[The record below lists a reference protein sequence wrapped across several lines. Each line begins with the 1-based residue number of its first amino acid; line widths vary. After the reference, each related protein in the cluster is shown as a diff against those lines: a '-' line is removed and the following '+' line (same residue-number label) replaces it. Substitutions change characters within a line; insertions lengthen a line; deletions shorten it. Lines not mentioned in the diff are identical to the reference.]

1 MKFDLPFPASSLAGH
16 AKGNGQWK
24 KIADTKKHR
33 EWARRA
39 VLAAFG
45 VRGELPSSG
54 DIIVR
59 VRFVPGNRRGDRVN
73 YPNRMKPYFD
83 GIADAL
89 GVNDSRFV
97 PAYEFAEPERPGRV
111 EVEVVAV

>member
-1 MKFDLPFPASSLAGH
+1 MIELPFPASSLSGH

-39 VLAAFG
+39 ALAAKLSAPQ
-45 VRGELPSSG
+45 VG
-54 DIIVR
+54 DILVR
-59 VRFVPGNRRGDRVN
+59 VRFIPADRRGDRIN
-73 YPNRMKPYFD
+73 FPNRMKPDFD

-97 PAYEFAEPERPGRV
+97 PAYDYAEPEKPGKVVV
-111 EVEVVAV
+111 EILPR

>member
-1 MKFDLPFPASSLAGH
+1 MKFDLPFPASSLSGH
-16 AKGNGQWK
+16 TDGKGHWQ

-39 VLAAFG
+39 ALA
-45 VRGELPSSG
+45 VRAAMPATG
-54 DIIVR
+54 DITVR
-59 VRFVPGNRRGDRVN
+59 VRFVPADRRGDRVN

-97 PAYEFAEPERPGRV
+97 PAYEFAAPEKPGRV
-111 EVEVVAV
+111 EVEVIAL